1 MWRDQCRQ
9 FGGTVKGA
17 GSIGVQILS
26 AVSIQMSLILPPTVC
41 WIWHGGLGQMM
52 IGGFHPDVAD
62 LTANGVLDLA
72 RRPGAND
79 DRRAVRLV
87 HDFHVSPALAHP

>member
-26 AVSIQMSLILPPTVC
+26 AVSIQMSL
-41 WIWHGGLGQMM
+41 
-52 IGGFHPDVAD
+52 D

-72 RRPGAND
+72 GRLGAND

>member
-1 MWRDQCRQ
+1 MARAGVGDHQGGKTLSQGEALNGMWRDQCRQ

-41 WIWHGGLGQMM
+41 WIRHGGLGQMM
-52 IGGFHPDVAD
+52 IVVPF
-62 LTANGVLDLA
+62 
-72 RRPGAND
+72 
-79 DRRAVRLV
+79 
-87 HDFHVSPALAHP
+87 VSYMTFT